1 MKDFTLRKRFLDCKS
16 GTSSLFKGFVML
28 VVLMLMTTS
37 SAMAEVIDGIRYVLD
52 PVKKTAT
59 ILPQINGYYS
69 GDIIIPEKVK
79 GNDGVE
85 YVVTSL
91 GASCF
96 EGCSGLTS
104 ITIPSSVTSLG
115 GACFSGCRGLTSI
128 TIPSSVTSLG
138 GACFFSCSGLTS
150 ITIPSSV
157 TSLGG
162 ACFFSCSGL
171 TSITIPSSVTSLG
184 GACFFS
190 CSGLTSITIPSSVTS
205 LDDYCF
211 YDCDGL
217 TSITIPS
224 SVTSLGESCFYNCSG
239 LTSITI
245 PSSVTSLG
253 NYCFEGCRG
262 LTTITIPSSVTSLS
276 YGCFWDCSGLTTIT
290 IPSSVTSLGGYCF
303 SGCSGLT
310 SITIPS
316 SVTSLGGHCFSHC
329 RGLTSITIP
338 SSVTSLGESCF
349 SDCSGLTS
357 ITIPSSVT
365 SLGESCFSDCSG
377 LTSITIPSSV
387 TSLGDYCFLGCL
399 KLETVYFKGKYW
411 DYFHYSNLKI
421 PTTSI
426 IKVPA
431 EYLQE
436 YKDAFGP
443 DYKYIYAWNPD
454 ETGEDNKP
462 VTQCS
467 TPSVSY
473 GEGKLMFACET
484 TGAKYHYTITD
495 TDIKSDALS
504 ENGEVSLTA
513 AYKIS
518 VYAIADGYTAS
529 DKAEATLYWVNANLD
544 NSTNINMVR
553 TRGVVASAHDGIVTL
568 SGLDNG
574 EVVKFYAAD
583 GKYLGSSVAA
593 NGAASF
599 AVNESLV
606 IAKVGKDSI
615 KIAVK

>member
-1 MKDFTLRKRFLDCKS
+1 MKDFTLRKKFLDCKS

-37 SAMAEVIDGIRYVLD
+37 SAMAEVIDGIRYMLD

-59 ILPQINGYYS
+59 ILPQFNGYYS

-96 EGCSGLTS
+96 KDCSGLTSITIPSSVTSLGEACFKGCSGLTS

-115 GACFSGCRGLTSI
+115 EGCFSNCTSLTSI
-128 TIPSSVTSLG
+128 TIPLSVTSLG
-138 GACFFSCSGLTS
+138 NGCFSD
-150 ITIPSSV
+150 
-157 TSLGG
+157 
-162 ACFFSCSGL
+162 
-171 TSITIPSSVTSLG
+171 
-184 GACFFS
+184 

-211 YDCDGL
+211 QG
-217 TSITIPS
+217 
-224 SVTSLGESCFYNCSG
+224 CSG

-253 NYCFEGCRG
+253 DGCFSYC
-262 LTTITIPSSVTSLS
+262 TSLTS
-276 YGCFWDCSGLTTIT
+276 IT
-290 IPSSVTSLGGYCF
+290 IPSSVTSLGGGCFKGCSGLTSITIPSSVTSLGDGCFGSCSGLTSITIPSSVTSLGEDCFVYCSGLTSITIPSSVTSLGRFCF

-316 SVTSLGGHCFSHC
+316 SVTSLGGGCFS
-329 RGLTSITIP
+329 G
-338 SSVTSLGESCF
+338 
-349 SDCSGLTS
+349 CSGLTS

-365 SLGESCFSDCSG
+365 SLGVECFR
-377 LTSITIPSSV
+377 
-387 TSLGDYCFLGCL
+387 GCQN
-399 KLETVYFKGKYW
+399 LETVYFEDKCCK
-411 DYFHYSNLKI
+411 SNYADLNI
-421 PTTSI
+421 PNKSI
-426 IKVPA
+426 IKVPT
-431 EYLQE
+431 EYLQG
-436 YKDAFGP
+436 YKSAFGP
-443 DYKYIYAWNPD
+443 DYKYIYAWNPG

-495 TDIKSDALS
+495 TDIKSDAQS
-504 ENGEVSLTA
+504 ENGEVSLSA
-513 AYKIS
+513 AYNIS
-518 VYAIADGYTAS
+518 VYATADGYKAS

-544 NSTNINMVR
+544 TGTNINMVK
-553 TRGVVASAHDGIVTL
+553 TRGVVASAHDGIITL

-574 EVVKFYAAD
+574 EVVKFYATD

-593 NGAASF
+593 NGSASY

>member
-16 GTSSLFKGFVML
+16 GTNSLFKGFVML

-37 SAMAEVIDGIRYVLD
+37 SAMAQDPKFEVIDGFRYLLD
-52 PVKKTAT
+52 SGTKTAT
-59 ILPQINGYYS
+59 LVPKTDGKYS

-85 YVVTSL
+85 YVVTTL

-96 EGCSGLTS
+96 EKCSGLTS
-104 ITIPSSVTSLG
+104 IIIPSSVTSLG
-115 GACFSGCRGLTSI
+115 EYCFFDCDGLTSI
-128 TIPSSVTSLG
+128 PIPSSVTSLG
-138 GACFFSCSGLTS
+138 DHCFSCCSNLTS
-150 ITIPSSV
+150 IIIPSSV
-157 TSLGG
+157 TSLGKN
-162 ACFFSCSGL
+162 
-171 TSITIPSSVTSLG
+171 
-184 GACFFS
+184 
-190 CSGLTSITIPSSVTS
+190 
-205 LDDYCF
+205 CF

-224 SVTSLGESCFYNCSG
+224 SVTSLSYGCFFDCDG

-253 NYCFEGCRG
+253 DFCFSCCDG
-262 LTTITIPSSVTSLS
+262 LTS
-276 YGCFWDCSGLTTIT
+276 IT
-290 IPSSVTSLGGYCF
+290 IPSSVTSLGWSCF

-316 SVTSLGGHCFSHC
+316 SVTEIGHKCFDGCS
-329 RGLTSITIP
+329 GLTSITIP
-338 SSVTSLGESCF
+338 SSVTSLGAYCF
-349 SDCSGLTS
+349 WDCSGLTS

-365 SLGESCFSDCSG
+365 SLGEACFYGCRG

-387 TSLGDYCFLGCL
+387 TSLGDYCFLDCL
-399 KLETVYFKGKYW
+399 KLETVYFKGKKCNSSYNGL
-411 DYFHYSNLKI
+411 YI

-443 DYKYIYAWNPD
+443 NYQYIYAWNPD
-454 ETGEDNKP
+454 ETGDDNKP

-467 TPSVSY
+467 TPSISY
-473 GEGKLMFACET
+473 ESGKLMFACET

-504 ENGEVSLTA
+504 ENGEVSLSA
-513 AYKIS
+513 AYNIS
-518 VYAIADGYTAS
+518 VYAIADGYKAS

-544 NSTNINMVR
+544 NSTNINMVK
-553 TRGVVASAHDGIVTL
+553 TRGVVASAHDGIITL

-574 EVVKFYAAD
+574 EVVKFYATD

-593 NGAASF
+593 NGAASY